1 MGQNTHHLER
11 PWKEVLMSLERQYWL
26 TKGQQR
32 PMQLR
37 DKKTYSV
44 KDCVNK
50 RDAAAVRDKGQSGT
64 YSGGPCSLLAWGLL
78 HGLKV
83 WVGGL
88 GEVADKTEAVCGC
101 PRDKDREC
109 CQLLGSLWES
119 LSIPVSGTIRW
130 SRMICISRRGCWEE
144 GSVFLWAAVWF
155 TLRSLLLISFWF
167 PSFPWQ
173 HNGF

>member
-1 MGQNTHHLER
+1 
-11 PWKEVLMSLERQYWL
+11 
-26 TKGQQR
+26 
-32 PMQLR
+32 MQLR

-50 RDAAAVRDKGQSGT
+50 RDTAAVRDKGQSRT

-88 GEVADKTEAVCGC
+88 GEVADKTEEVCGC

-109 CQLLGSLWES
+109 CQLLGSL
-119 LSIPVSGTIRW
+119 
-130 SRMICISRRGCWEE
+130 
-144 GSVFLWAAVWF
+144 
-155 TLRSLLLISFWF
+155 
-167 PSFPWQ
+167 
-173 HNGF
+173 